1 MSKDCTL
8 SPDVLAELCKNE
20 ARDAA
25 LSVIP
30 GIGPPIAGAT
40 ASQTPYEKA
49 LDKELGDAQSDLD
62 KSVITWRQG
71 ITEAEYNTTKDLN
84 SLIDIL
90 VGSGDGPSLITEMIA
105 TDIEPLTET
114 VGYVT
119 VLVITIII
127 LVMNLYVVK

>member
-20 ARDAA
+20 AGNSAWN
-25 LSVIP
+25 LIP
-30 GIGPPIAGAT
+30 GFGPPIAGAT
-40 ASQTPYEKA
+40 SSQTPYEKG

-62 KSVITWRQG
+62 KAVLKWREG

-84 SLIDIL
+84 SLLDIL
-90 VGSGDGPSLITEMIA
+90 VGSGDGPSLITEMIS

-114 VGYVT
+114 VGYVV